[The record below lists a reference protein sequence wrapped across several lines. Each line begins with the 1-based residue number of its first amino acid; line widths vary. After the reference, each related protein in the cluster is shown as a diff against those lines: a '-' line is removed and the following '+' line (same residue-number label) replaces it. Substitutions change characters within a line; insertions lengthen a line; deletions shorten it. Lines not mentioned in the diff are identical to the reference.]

1 MSLLNKAMKAKLT
14 IGAWPAFTKDFKATK
29 KTHQDFG
36 ASSDAGSYNKRLIAK
51 SAMDKVNSTV
61 SRLRTKHFQLTM
73 PWGDDGWRLL
83 PSEVYLEYTQTMRQ
97 LRTEFE
103 TAVAEFL
110 LNYPALQAAAQQRLG
125 RMYDADDYPSV
136 DKLRSRFHFS
146 MKIDPIE
153 SAGDFRV
160 ELSET
165 EVLKIKAEI
174 ERRSREREA
183 NAMKDLW
190 DRLYEVIERMS
201 ERLSDEDKKFR
212 DSLVKNILNLTD
224 LLPKMNVTGD
234 QELNDLADQA
244 REKLCTYTP
253 TELRSNKQARK
264 ETADAAK
271 QLMDTMDAMAG
282 YMPKQA
288 A

>member
-1 MSLLNKAMKAKLT
+1 MSLLSKAMKAKLT

-29 KTHQDFG
+29 KTHTDFG
-36 ASSDAGSYNKRLIAK
+36 ASADAGSYNKRLIAK

-61 SRLRTKHFQLTM
+61 SRLRKKHFDLTL

-97 LRTEFE
+97 LRTDFE

-136 DKLRSRFHFS
+136 SDLRNKFHFS

-174 ERRSREREA
+174 EQRSREREA

-201 ERLSDEDKKFR
+201 ERLSDEDRKFR

-234 QELNDLADQA
+234 RELNALAEQA
-244 REKLCTYTP
+244 RDRLCTYTP
-253 TELRSNKQARK
+253 AELRSNKQARK
-264 ETADAAK
+264 ETADAARD
-271 QLMDTMDAMAG
+271 LMDTMDAMAG